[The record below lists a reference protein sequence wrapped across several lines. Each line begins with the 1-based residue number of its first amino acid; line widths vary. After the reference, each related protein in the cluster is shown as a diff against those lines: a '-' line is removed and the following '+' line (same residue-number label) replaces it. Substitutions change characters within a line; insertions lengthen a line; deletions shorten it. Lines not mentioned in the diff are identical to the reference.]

1 MTLATVNRKSQYLFV
16 VTILLVAVVIAVM
29 LFVFKPRAEKK
40 PAPYLPPEVSWISAD
55 AQTVRIPVHSQGTV
69 EASATIN
76 LSVEVPG
83 KISEIRQKLDDGE
96 FFVKDD
102 LLARIDDRDYQLA
115 ITKAEAQVAAAR
127 QALAR
132 VEAEAEQARFDIK
145 RMGQDVAKASP
156 YALREP
162 HLKEAR
168 AKLKAAEADL
178 AIARLNEQR
187 TYIRAPFDGRVIKK
201 NVDVGE
207 YVAPGVSLAKIFS
220 TRRLQ
225 VKLPLSQRQQAL
237 INLPHGKED
246 PASTRVVLQTRLAGE
261 LKEWPAHLT
270 RTESTIDVRN
280 RLLNVIAEI
289 DTQPL
294 LDGEVN
300 LNSLTA
306 GLFVEAII
314 EGRPIDNIFVL
325 PRTALRSGNK
335 VWRIKDDKLDIVG
348 VNVMHKNDSEAY
360 IDKGLKNGDRIIVS
374 ALDYAIQGMRLNP
387 HRDGQ

>member
-40 PAPYLPPEVSWISAD
+40 PAPYSPPEVSWISAD

-237 INLPHGKED
+237 INLPHGEED

-335 VWRIKDDKLDIVG
+335 VWRIKDDKLDIVD